1 MRVLCIK
8 DGFSSNKDITVVKRG
23 CIYNVTNVINDK
35 YNKQHQTDIWYELL
49 ETGKN
54 RHIGTL
60 FVLCPEEM
68 ETSINI
74 KNKEKK

>member
-23 CIYNVTNVINDK
+23 CIYNVTNVVRGK

-49 ETGKN
+49 ETGN
-54 RHIGTL
+54 NTHLGAL
-60 FVLCPEEM
+60 FVLCPEEL
-68 ETSINI
+68 ETSISTNN
-74 KNKEKK
+74 KNK

>member
-23 CIYNVTNVINDK
+23 SIYNVTNVIKGK
-35 YNKQHQTDIWYELL
+35 YNKHYHTDIWYELL
-49 ETGKN
+49 ETGN
-54 RHIGTL
+54 NTHLGAL
-60 FVLCPEEM
+60 FVLYPEEM

-74 KNKEKK
+74 KNKEK